1 MPTPIGEYNP
11 DWAVACQVQDA
22 HGEARDELYLVCETK
37 GSTDEMERRG
47 RENLRIACARRH
59 FGAIEVDYDDV
70 TGAEGFRER
79 FLRGG
84 G

>member
-1 MPTPIGEYNP
+1 MEGLVEQEESCEALSGE
-11 DWAVACQVQDA
+11 
-22 HGEARDELYLVCETK
+22 
-37 GSTDEMERRG
+37 S
-47 RENLRIACARRH
+47 ARRH

-70 TGAEGFRER
+70 AAAEGFRER